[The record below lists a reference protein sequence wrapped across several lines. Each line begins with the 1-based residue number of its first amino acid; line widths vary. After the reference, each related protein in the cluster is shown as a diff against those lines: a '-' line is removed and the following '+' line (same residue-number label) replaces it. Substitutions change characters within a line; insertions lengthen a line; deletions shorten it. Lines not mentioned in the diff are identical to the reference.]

1 MPDGSVWP
9 AQTRAWWRQWKVS
22 PLAGTFTAL
31 EWSELL
37 AAAVLHGMFWSGDTK
52 VASELRLRVAKFGVT
67 PEDRQRLRVELVV
80 PEPERAASPSRSLRL
95 VAEEAGRAVEA

>member
-1 MPDGSVWP
+1 MAGADTVLVAAVEG
-9 AQTRAWWRQWKVS
+9 
-22 PLAGTFTAL
+22 LAARGRVTAL

-52 VASELRLRVAKFGVT
+52 VAAEFRLRVAKFGAT

-80 PEPERAASPSRSLRL
+80 PEPDGLRRRRGRCARRRSR
-95 VAEEAGRAVEA
+95 RAVEA